1 MNRAS
6 STSAI
11 HVLVTS
17 LTQFES
23 NVPTLFASQKME
35 WTYVH
40 RAFVLERN
48 LGSIKEDTRIAS
60 LYVVTLHTALG
71 EHLTRVAFRQST
83 GNQLVSNF
91 HGRLGG

>member
-11 HVLVTS
+11 HVPVTS
-17 LTQFES
+17 RTQFES

-60 LYVVTLHTALG
+60 LYVVTLHTAL
-71 EHLTRVAFRQST
+71 
-83 GNQLVSNF
+83 
-91 HGRLGG
+91 